1 MQERRTGS
9 GLLSVSV
16 LFVLCVWGS
25 AWAEEAVWLDSFD
38 KATQQAAE
46 QDKDLFIL
54 FTGSDWCI
62 WCKRLE
68 SEVFS
73 QPGFGDKVS
82 EDFVLLKLDY
92 PKNKELA
99 EPIKLQNDRLRV
111 EFKEKHD
118 FRGYPTVYLANAKG
132 VPYAKT
138 GYQEGGSE
146 KYLEHLAFLK
156 KAKPLVDVKD
166 QWLEDY
172 EVAKAKAKAQKK
184 DLLIDFTG
192 SDWCIWCIR
201 LDNAVFSKEYFKKQA
216 PADFVFLKL
225 DFPQKKAQSKELA
238 AQNKRLSDEFS
249 KNHGFRGF
257 PTIYLADPTG
267 TPYGQTGYQ
276 DMTPEQYVTHLKSI
290 KQEHLKKEKAPE

>member
-1 MQERRTGS
+1 
-9 GLLSVSV
+9 
-16 LFVLCVWGS
+16 VLCAWGG
-25 AWAEEAVWLDSFD
+25 AWAEEAVWLDSYD

-46 QDKDLFIL
+46 QEKDILIL

-68 SEVFS
+68 SEVLG
-73 QPGFGDKVS
+73 QPGFGSKVA
-82 EDFVLLKLDY
+82 EDFVLLKLDF
-92 PKNKELA
+92 PRNTELA
-99 EPIKLQNDRLRV
+99 EPIKLQNDKLRA
-111 EFKEKHD
+111 EFKEKHG
-118 FRGYPTVYLANAKG
+118 FRGYPTVYLTDAKG

-138 GYQEGGSE
+138 GYQEGGPE

-166 QWLEDY
+166 QWIEDY
-172 EVAKAKAKAQKK
+172 EVAKAKAKAQGK

-201 LDNAVFSKEYFKKQA
+201 LDNAVLSKEYFKTQA
-216 PADFVFLKL
+216 PKDFVLLKL
-225 DFPQKKAQSKELA
+225 DFPQKKTQSKELA
-238 AQNKRLSDEFS
+238 AQNKRLSEEFS
-249 KNHGFRGF
+249 KNHGFQGF

-276 DMTPEQYVTHLKSI
+276 DMTPEQYVAHLKSI
-290 KQEHLKKEKAPE
+290 KAEHEKKKAQDKG